1 MSDAIASGMSS
12 WTKLLESSH
21 RDLLSVSA
29 ALEAEFERTYCDSAG
44 TSAAAHNPARL
55 LARIAAL
62 ETAVP
67 AAADAMLALARAELA
82 ATASARAATSDATA
96 ALRVLDAVVPPG
108 SDGCEREGTEG
119 ALDPG
124 GEVELAELCGRLAD
138 VSAVTSRANSRL
150 VATEGKGTD
159 EFDIDKALM
168 SAGLGVDEDDDSSDD
183 GGKMSKEDDDAEDSL
198 AGDAT
203 PKRWR
208 GSTPVKGVPRG
219 GSSRNERQRILS
231 EQRKRNGKENADG
244 RKITS
249 GKKPTAKARGSEAK
263 PVASRDL
270 QYTSI
275 PKPEYQRLPRMLKQ
289 QAKLEELNMVYCK
302 VFELLSAHTAPMPEE
317 ELLSAIGEESDK
329 CIDVL
334 RRGFSLL
341 KRGRDGWSLGKAPPQ
356 TVGRSRPPVGRAS
369 SR

>member
-12 WTKLLESSH
+12 WVKLLESSH

-44 TSAAAHNPARL
+44 TSAAAHNPAHL

-62 ETAVP
+62 EAAVP

-82 ATASARAATSDATA
+82 ATASARAAASDATSEW
-96 ALRVLDAVVPPG
+96 RVLDAVVPSGGGG
-108 SDGCEREGTEG
+108 SVGGGGREVEER
-119 ALDPG
+119 D

-138 VSAVTSRANSRL
+138 VAAVSSRANSRL

-168 SAGLGVDEDDDSSDD
+168 SAGLGVDGDGDSSDD
-183 GGKMSKEDDDAEDSL
+183 GGKMGRYDDDGNSIV
-198 AGDAT
+198 GDGT
-203 PKRWR
+203 PRRRR
-208 GSTPVKGVPRG
+208 GSTSGGGATRSG
-219 GSSRNERQRILS
+219 GSRKERHHILS
-231 EQRKRNGKENADG
+231 EQRNRSGIENADG
-244 RKITS
+244 RRNFS
-249 GKKPTAKARGSEAK
+249 EKKQTANARGSKSK
-263 PVASRDL
+263 PIAAGDL
-270 QYTSI
+270 QYSSI
-275 PKPEYQRLPRMLKQ
+275 AKPEYQRLPRMLKQ

-317 ELLSAIGEESDK
+317 ELLAAIGEESDK

-341 KRGRDGWSLGKAPPQ
+341 KRSRDGWSLGKTAPPQ
-356 TVGRSRPPVGRAS
+356 TVGKSRPTVERTS